1 LRKEWQFRRKSCKKA
16 TKLPT
21 KGSKNG
27 LAKDLIGLFRNP
39 KCLKAVIGNFV
50 FLQTLEKIKIME
62 ENNQPNEESLNK
74 PEGTPEENQAPEV
87 AAPTAE
93 ELLAQEKDKYMR
105 LMADFENFRRQQR
118 NMQID
123 LIKTA
128 TKDLMVELL
137 SVVDDFERAMQ
148 TMETASDLNAVKEG
162 VQLIHQRLH
171 RTLEQ
176 KGLKEMEAK
185 NTAFDADKHE
195 ALTEIPAPSEEQ
207 KGQVMDVIQKGY
219 YLNDK
224 IIRFAKVVVGK

>member
-1 LRKEWQFRRKSCKKA
+1 MSEGSDWEFRIFA
-16 TKLPT
+16 
-21 KGSKNG
+21 N
-27 LAKDLIGLFRNP
+27 FR
-39 KCLKAVIGNFV
+39 
-50 FLQTLEKIKIME
+50 KIKNME
-62 ENNQPNEESLNK
+62 ENTQQHEESLNQ
-74 PEGTPEENQAPEV
+74 PEGASEENQAPEA

-128 TKDLMVELL
+128 TKDLMVDLL

-195 ALTEIPAPSEEQ
+195 ALTEIPAPSKEQ

>member
-1 LRKEWQFRRKSCKKA
+1 
-16 TKLPT
+16 
-21 KGSKNG
+21 
-27 LAKDLIGLFRNP
+27 
-39 KCLKAVIGNFV
+39 
-50 FLQTLEKIKIME
+50 ME
-62 ENNQPNEESLNK
+62 ENQSNNEEALNQ
-74 PEGTPEENQAPEV
+74 EANNEETNATEASA

-128 TKDLMVELL
+128 SKDLMIELL

-162 VQLIHQRLH
+162 VQLIHQRLY

>member
-1 LRKEWQFRRKSCKKA
+1 
-16 TKLPT
+16 
-21 KGSKNG
+21 
-27 LAKDLIGLFRNP
+27 
-39 KCLKAVIGNFV
+39 
-50 FLQTLEKIKIME
+50 ME
-62 ENNQPNEESLNK
+62 DNTMPNEEAMPQEEMKS
-74 PEGTPEENQAPEV
+74 ENQETSAE
-87 AAPTAE
+87 AIPTTE

-128 TKDLMVELL
+128 TKDLMIELL
-137 SVVDDFERAMQ
+137 TVVDNFERALQ
-148 TMETASDLNAVKEG
+148 TMENASDLNAVKEG
-162 VQLIHQRLH
+162 VQLIHNSFKS
-171 RTLEQ
+171 TLEK

-207 KGQVMDVIQKGY
+207 KGQVIDVVTKGY